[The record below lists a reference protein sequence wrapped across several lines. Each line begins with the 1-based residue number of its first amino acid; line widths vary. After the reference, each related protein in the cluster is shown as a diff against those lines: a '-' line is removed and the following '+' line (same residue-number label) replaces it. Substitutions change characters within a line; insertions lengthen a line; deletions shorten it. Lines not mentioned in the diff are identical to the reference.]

1 MKALVVYE
9 SIYGNTQA
17 IAAAIGAG
25 LRTRAGAE
33 VEVVEVGSAPDAEP
47 YDLVVVGGPIHAWGM
62 SSAMTRDGAAEE
74 ARRAHKEP
82 VSTSIGVREWLARL
96 APVSGEHLGAA
107 FDTRMSSRWFPLGS
121 AAKGESRELA
131 RTGYRLLA
139 DPEHFLVE
147 GKEGPLKEG
156 EVERALAWGVTLGEA
171 ADR

>member
-33 VEVVEVGSAPDAEP
+33 VELVEVGSAPDAEP
-47 YDLVVVGGPIHAWGM
+47 YDLVAVGGPIHAWGM
-62 SSAMTRDGAAEE
+62 
-74 ARRAHKEP
+74 
-82 VSTSIGVREWLARL
+82 
-96 APVSGEHLGAA
+96 
-107 FDTRMSSRWFPLGS
+107 
-121 AAKGESRELA
+121 GESRELA
-131 RTGYRLLA
+131 RAGYRLLA

-156 EVERALAWGVTLGEA
+156 EVERAFAWGVALGEA